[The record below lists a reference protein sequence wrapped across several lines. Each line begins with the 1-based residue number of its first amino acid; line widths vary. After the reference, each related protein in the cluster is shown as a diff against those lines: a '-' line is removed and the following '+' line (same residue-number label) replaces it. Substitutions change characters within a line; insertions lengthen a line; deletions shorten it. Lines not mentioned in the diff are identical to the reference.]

1 MHCTLNVRRG
11 ISMQFLRRQFLTLA
25 AGALVLP
32 ALPQTAP
39 AESYPSRPVHV
50 IVGFAAGG
58 PADSWAR
65 LMAQWLSDRLGQQ
78 FVVENRPGGGGNIAT
93 EAVVAAPADGY
104 TLLLIGINNVLNIAL
119 YDKLNFDF
127 MRDIVPVAGLNRGYG
142 VLEVHPSL
150 AVKSVPEFIAYA
162 KANPGKIS
170 YASGGNGSAPHLYGE
185 LFKVM
190 AGVDL
195 VHIPYRGGAPAVLD
209 LLSGQV
215 PAMFDNLGTSLE
227 YIRSGKLRALAVT
240 SPARLEVLP
249 DIPTIGDF
257 VPGFAASGWNG
268 FGAPRNTQPEIIE
281 RLNREINA
289 GLSDRKFKDRL
300 AQFNNVSLSMT
311 PAEFGSFMAEE
322 TEKWGKVIR
331 AAHIKAE

>member
-1 MHCTLNVRRG
+1 
-11 ISMQFLRRQFLTLA
+11 MQLLRRQFLALTAGVLA
-25 AGALVLP
+25 LP
-32 ALPQTAP
+32 ALPRIAP
-39 AESYPSRPVHV
+39 AESYPSRPVRI

-104 TLLLIGINNVLNIAL
+104 TLLLLGINNVLNITL

-150 AVKSVPEFIAYA
+150 PVKTVPEFIAYA

-195 VHIPYRGGAPAVLD
+195 VHVPYRGGAPAVLD

-215 PAMFDNLGTSLE
+215 PVMFDNLGTSLE
-227 YIRSGKLRALAVT
+227 HIRSGKLRALAVT
-240 SPARLEVLP
+240 SPARLDVLP
-249 DIPTIGDF
+249 DIPTINDF
-257 VPGFAASGWNG
+257 VPGFSASGWNG
-268 FGAPRNTQPEIIE
+268 FGAPRNTPPEIIE

-289 GLSDRKFKDRL
+289 GLSDPKFKDRL
-300 AQFNNVSLSMT
+300 TQFNNVALSMT
-311 PAEFGSFMAEE
+311 PSEFGNFMAEE
-322 TEKWGKVIR
+322 TEKWGKVLR